1 MLLNRLT
8 IKTNMQDF
16 IYDRRSDSP
25 GITFYV
31 DDIEADSIEEAV
43 EMVKNNEVDPK
54 DSDIL
59 FNLEDQ
65 EPLEV
70 EIMDEN
76 ENVLYRK

>member
-1 MLLNRLT
+1 M
-8 IKTNMQDF
+8 K
-16 IYDRRSDSP
+16 
-25 GITFYV
+25 TFYIKKDELIKQWWRYYYTV
-31 DDIEADSIEEAV
+31 EADSIEEAV

-65 EPLEV
+65 DPLEV